1 MRATFEHTEENAKG
15 IFIMKFGDEVAAN
28 MTYSRINAH
37 NIILDHTAVAP
48 SMKGKGVGKQIV
60 QHMVDWARENNQ
72 KVLPLCPFA
81 KSVIERNPEMQD
93 ILRK

>member
-1 MRATFEHTEENAKG
+1 MEATFEHNEENAKG
-15 IFIMKFGDEVAAN
+15 MFIMNLGGEAAAN
-28 MTYSRINAH
+28 MTYSRIDAN
-37 NIILDHTAVAP
+37 NIIVDHTAVAP

-60 QHMVDWARENNQ
+60 QHMVEWARENNQ

>member
-1 MRATFEHTEENAKG
+1 MEVTFEHTKENAKG
-15 IFIMKFGDEVAAN
+15 MFIMNLDGEVAAN
-28 MTYSRINAH
+28 MTYSRIDAN
-37 NIILDHTAVAP
+37 NIIVDHTAVAP

-81 KSVIERNPEMQD
+81 KAMIERHPEMQD

>member
-37 NIILDHTAVAP
+37 NIILDHTEIGRAHV
-48 SMKGKGVGKQIV
+48 
-60 QHMVDWARENNQ
+60 
-72 KVLPLCPFA
+72 
-81 KSVIERNPEMQD
+81 
-93 ILRK
+93 